1 MITIEGMRL
10 ALIEIRLGLLR
21 IIQNFDVKFADDKM
35 VKMVRQPTS
44 LAGWSDTMNVI
55 FEPVK

>member
-1 MITIEGMRL
+1 MRL

-55 FEPVK
+55 FEPVN